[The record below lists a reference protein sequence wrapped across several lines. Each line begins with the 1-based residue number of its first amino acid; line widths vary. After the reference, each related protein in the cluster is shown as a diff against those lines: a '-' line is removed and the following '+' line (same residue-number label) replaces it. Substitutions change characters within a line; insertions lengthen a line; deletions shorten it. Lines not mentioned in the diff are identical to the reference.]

1 MSNDITQ
8 GSLLSSLEL
17 CRAII
22 QSERTLPPVL
32 YIAAA
37 GEFV

>member
-17 CRAII
+17 CRTAII
-22 QSERTLPPVL
+22 QSERTPPVL

>member
-22 QSERTLPPVL
+22 QSERTPPVL